1 MDWKKLLSYWPV
13 FLFGVFCLVAAV
25 QLFYY
30 FFFFIRLA
38 FFKRKS
44 KSRSI
49 THPVSVVI
57 CARDEAN
64 NLERF
69 LPEILTQNFSFSQE
83 VIVVNDNS
91 NDDTKFFLEELQRT
105 FRQLK
110 PVTLEQEALHI
121 PGKKYPLSIGIKSS
135 RYEVL
140 LLTDA
145 DCQPASPNWISTMM
159 DTYDEGAEIVLGYGA
174 FLKKGGLLN
183 RLVRFETYHAAL
195 QYFSYALA
203 GLPYMGVGR
212 NLSYKKDLF
221 YRNKGFSS
229 MNHIPGGDDD
239 LFINKV
245 ATKNNLRIAIDKDA
259 FTLSEPPTSLYQWW
273 RQKSRHYSTAQYYK
287 PIHKFLLALY
297 AISHFLFYPLLMVSA
312 IFYDWRFALGVFGLR
327 LLVQGFVFFKTMK
340 KLDEKDLFPWF
351 WLLDIW
357 QFFYYFIFSFTL
369 IGKPRS
375 TWK

>member
-1 MDWKKLLSYWPV
+1 MDWKKLLGYWPFIV
-13 FLFGVFCLVAAV
+13 FVLFCLAAAI

-38 FFKRKS
+38 FYKKRTKT
-44 KSRSI
+44 RSI
-49 THPVSVVI
+49 THPVSVIV

-69 LPEILTQNFSFSQE
+69 LPEILMQEFGFSQE

-145 DCQPASPNWISTMM
+145 DCVPASPHWISTMM
-159 DTYDEGAEIVLGYGA
+159 DAYDEGVEIVLGYGGY
-174 FLKKGGLLN
+174 LKKGGILN
-183 RLVRFETYHAAL
+183 RLVRYETYHTAL
-195 QYFSYALA
+195 QYLSYALA

-212 NLSYKKDLF
+212 NLSYRKDLF

-245 ATKNNLRIAIDKDA
+245 ATKNNLRIVVDKEA
-259 FTLSEPPTSLYQWW
+259 FTLSEPPANLLEWW
-273 RQKSRHYSTAQYYK
+273 KQKSRHYSTAKFYK
-287 PIHKFLLALY
+287 PIHQFLLALY
-297 AISHFLFYPLLMVSA
+297 AASHFLFYPLLILSA
-312 IFYDWRFALGVFGLR
+312 VFYDWRLALGVYGLR
-327 LLVQGFVFFKTMK
+327 LLSQGLVQYKTMK
-340 KLDEKDLFPWF
+340 RLNESDLFPFF

-357 QFFYYFIFSFTL
+357 QFLYYFVFSFTL
-369 IGKPRS
+369 IGKPKS